1 MFGCDSHL
9 SRKRFV
15 VRDESLRAALAAAAP
30 TPQHQWA
37 WVRGDEVRL
46 SPPDNDDA
54 RADPFGQA
62 GSSATAPTSKRQR
75 LVAGVDSLA
84 PSSAGKRRASGQQ
97 GSHAAAAAA
106 AKHPRGSS
114 ADVAIKMEPEDM
126 VHGAECQVAEGPS
139 EDEEGEDERIRLLAA
154 YLESRGGTR
163 DMVDGWRARTE
174 TRRGGNSAGQLVKY
188 FYDPRG
194 KLFRSH
200 PEVARYFQLEAARW
214 ERRGTRLPSSA
225 ARATAADAP
234 ASTSAAPVAKPK
246 AKLVP
251 RAAAAPTPR
260 LDEQL
265 WAQCD
270 SCAKWRRLPE
280 SMRDSDELDEAWT
293 CAMHPDPARRGCEV
307 AEDRL
312 GEDEVTTQVEVEEG
326 SCGDPGC
333 EYARFHSGPCSY
345 WEADNGGRQRRQPT
359 PVAHADPAIADAITA
374 CLAKHQANQVSA
386 ARRLAVHRQRPP
398 RMTQSPPPG

>member
-114 ADVAIKMEPEDM
+114 AGVAIKIEPAEDM

-139 EDEEGEDERIRLLAA
+139 EEEEGGDERIRLLAA

-174 TRRGGNSAGQLVKY
+174 IRRGGNSAGQPDKY
-188 FYDPRG
+188 FFDPSG
-194 KLFRSH
+194 KRFRSH
-200 PEVARYFQLEAARW
+200 PEVARHFQLEAAR
-214 ERRGTRLPSSA
+214 
-225 ARATAADAP
+225 RAFLESLDAGAP
-234 ASTSAAPVAKPK
+234 APSGTMPAS
-246 AKLVP
+246 
-251 RAAAAPTPR
+251 RIS
-260 LDEQL
+260 LD
-265 WAQCD
+265 W
-270 SCAKWRRLPE
+270 
-280 SMRDSDELDEAWT
+280 
-293 CAMHPDPARRGCEV
+293 
-307 AEDRL
+307 
-312 GEDEVTTQVEVEEG
+312 
-326 SCGDPGC
+326 
-333 EYARFHSGPCSY
+333 F
-345 WEADNGGRQRRQPT
+345 
-359 PVAHADPAIADAITA
+359 
-374 CLAKHQANQVSA
+374 
-386 ARRLAVHRQRPP
+386 
-398 RMTQSPPPG
+398 